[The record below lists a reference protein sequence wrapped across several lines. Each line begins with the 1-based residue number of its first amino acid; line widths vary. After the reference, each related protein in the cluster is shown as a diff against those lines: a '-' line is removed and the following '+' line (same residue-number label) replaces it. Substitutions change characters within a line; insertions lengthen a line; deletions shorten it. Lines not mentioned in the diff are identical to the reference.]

1 MSLIEQL
8 EARVE
13 ALKVA
18 ELARLF
24 GVTPQHLYKMA
35 ASGRIP
41 SFRIAGALRFDPP
54 EIAKWLK
61 RKRAAAEPGVIS
73 QGRKIA
79 S

>member
-41 SFRIAGALRFDPP
+41 SFRIAGAVRFDPQ
-54 EIAKWLK
+54 EIAEWLK
-61 RKRAAAEPGVIS
+61 RKKPVGVAAVIPGHRRAAG
-73 QGRKIA
+73 
-79 S
+79 